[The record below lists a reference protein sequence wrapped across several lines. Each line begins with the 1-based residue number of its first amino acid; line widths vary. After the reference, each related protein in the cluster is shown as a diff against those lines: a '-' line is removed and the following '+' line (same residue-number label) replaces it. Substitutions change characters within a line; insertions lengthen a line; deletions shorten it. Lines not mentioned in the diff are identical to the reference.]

1 MAFALGLT
9 QCKKKNI
16 DTITQNGLV
25 GKQVY
30 ISLHIE
36 NSGKHIVYPDTGI
49 VEFSEGDKL
58 YVGNDGKYIDTLTYQ
73 GGVFSGTINDPQKT
87 DYLHL
92 YFIGGLEPGDITK
105 GVTTDF
111 TLDIADQSSSLPVLS
126 YNHST
131 RKYTEGITN
140 YGCMLLNKCGLVKF
154 TLAEG
159 TSEAVK
165 VAGMKTGV
173 TINFADP
180 SNPIVANGTKDAI
193 TLKSE
198 SATEK
203 WAILLPQEAVSK
215 GLAMID
221 GKAYNCDIAAVE
233 NNSYITTNTID
244 NTTPSTDKV
253 FTVSKNGNVV
263 RFSPGNLQ
271 YDKRTG
277 EYSFMEHQYDV
288 VETED
293 LNVGTNYS
301 RQDIVGL
308 FGWGT
313 GDNPTMTSEDTL
325 DYEVF
330 KDWGDYCGDPT
341 GNSYHWFTLSEDEW
355 VWLIGIRAE
364 SGNEYTLH
372 YYYVGTEKTIATNA
386 TSFTMD
392 FVNQDGSLANL
403 GKFHIGHGTQTLT
416 YEGGTITSVAG
427 LRSLVSIGYFDIAGM
442 AEVGE
447 KVYMYGD
454 NLNNKISID
463 FSTNEVTNT
472 KVEGDNLICLGTVA
486 EGTTCGKYVMLVPNH
501 TDGTQELPMDI
512 TFISKRTTGTCNST
526 FNYGIVA
533 DRFYCKGGNTST
545 PIDVAETAYQTGT
558 LRGEFTINNSGDK
571 VHFSQG
577 NLKCTRKTAPWGTNP
592 SN

>member
-1 MAFALGLT
+1 MLSLVLALVMGMT
-9 QCKKKNI
+9 QCKKRGI
-16 DTITQNGLV
+16 YTINNGTPV
-25 GKQVY
+25 GKPVY
-30 ISLHIE
+30 IRL
-36 NSGKHIVYPDTGI
+36 NVDKGGKHEVHPDTG
-49 VEFSEGDKL
+49 VVDYGEGDKL
-58 YVGNDGKYIDTLTYQ
+58 YVGNEGKYIGTLTYHDGAF
-73 GGVFSGTINDPQKT
+73 GGIIYGPQTT
-87 DYLHL
+87 DYLHF
-92 YFIGGLEPGDITK
+92 YFIGGLETDEITE

-111 TLDIADQSSSLPVLS
+111 AVSIADQSENLPVLS

-131 RKYTEGITN
+131 KKYSEGVTT
-140 YGCMLLNKCGLVKF
+140 YSCMLLNKCGLVKF
-154 TLAEG
+154 TLTEG
-159 TSEAVK
+159 TSKAVK
-165 VAGMKTGV
+165 VAGMKTGATV
-173 TINFADP
+173 NFADP

-288 VETED
+288 VETEN

-364 SGNEYTLH
+364 AEPGVTCREGNRFLH
-372 YYYVGTEKTIATNA
+372 ARIAVG
-386 TSFTMD
+386 
-392 FVNQDGSLANL
+392 
-403 GKFHIGHGTQTLT
+403 GKS
-416 YEGGTITSVAG
+416 Y
-427 LRSLVSIGYFDIAGM
+427 
-442 AEVGE
+442 
-447 KVYMYGD
+447 
-454 NLNNKISID
+454 
-463 FSTNEVTNT
+463 
-472 KVEGDNLICLGTVA
+472 
-486 EGTTCGKYVMLVPNH
+486 
-501 TDGTQELPMDI
+501 
-512 TFISKRTTGTCNST
+512 
-526 FNYGIVA
+526 YGIIVYPDGYDGGVGSYVYNNYRNVASVSAGDWSSMEAAGAVFLPAAGVRNGLKVA
-533 DRFYCKGGNTST
+533 DCNKSGSYWSNTLSSYHIIFYNDRAVYLLEFMDDLFTSMD
-545 PIDVAETAYQTGT
+545 P
-558 LRGEFTINNSGDK
+558 SGY
-571 VHFSQG
+571 
-577 NLKCTRKTAPWGTNP
+577 TRRIYGK
-592 SN
+592 SVRLVR

>member
-1 MAFALGLT
+1 MKKLLNTKALTLLLIMAFALGLT

-58 YVGNDGKYIDTLTYQ
+58 YVGNDGKYIGTLTYQ
-73 GGVFSGTINDPQKT
+73 GGVFRGAINDPQKT

-92 YFIGGLEPGDITK
+92 YFIGGLEPGDITN

-111 TLDIADQSSSLPVLS
+111 TLDIVDQSSSLPVLS

-131 RKYTEGITN
+131 RKYTEGITD

-288 VETED
+288 VETAN

-301 RQDIVGL
+301 RQDMVGL

-364 SGNEYTLH
+364 AEPGVNCREGNRFLH
-372 YYYVGTEKTIATNA
+372 ARIAVG
-386 TSFTMD
+386 
-392 FVNQDGSLANL
+392 
-403 GKFHIGHGTQTLT
+403 GKS
-416 YEGGTITSVAG
+416 Y
-427 LRSLVSIGYFDIAGM
+427 
-442 AEVGE
+442 
-447 KVYMYGD
+447 
-454 NLNNKISID
+454 
-463 FSTNEVTNT
+463 
-472 KVEGDNLICLGTVA
+472 
-486 EGTTCGKYVMLVPNH
+486 
-501 TDGTQELPMDI
+501 
-512 TFISKRTTGTCNST
+512 
-526 FNYGIVA
+526 YGIIVYPDGYDGGVGSYVYNNYRNVATVSAGDWSSMEAAGAVFLPAAGVRNGLKVA
-533 DRFYCKGGNTST
+533 DC
-545 PIDVAETAYQTGT
+545 
-558 LRGEFTINNSGDK
+558 NNSGSYWSNTLSSYHIIFYNDRA
-571 VHFSQG
+571 VYLLEFMDDLFTSMDPSG
-577 NLKCTRKTAPWGTNP
+577 YTRRIYGK
-592 SN
+592 SVRLVR